1 MKTHIDSAGRI
12 VIPKQ
17 IRTQARLE
25 TGMELEVNVR
35 NGIVEICAP
44 LPEVTWVNFK
54 GIEFPEIDSPG
65 LTADEIRAAIEES
78 RDGGR

>member
-1 MKTHIDSAGRI
+1 MKTRIDSACRI

-17 IRTQARLE
+17 IRTQDRLE

-35 NGIVEICAP
+35 NGIVEIYAP

-54 GIEFPEIDSPG
+54 GIGFPEIDSPR
-65 LTADEIRAAIEES
+65 LTADEIRAAIQES
-78 RDGGR
+78 HDGGR

>member
-1 MKTHIDSAGRI
+1 
-12 VIPKQ
+12 
-17 IRTQARLE
+17 
-25 TGMELEVNVR
+25 MELEVNVR

-44 LPEVTWVNFK
+44 LPDVTWVNFK